1 MRIKVLPHTVYQ
13 VSKHRDKRLLLEL
26 DNYHEEIAPVF
37 NRTGEYLMGDK
48 CWFEVRGRA
57 FKKRKIDFLF
67 ELRQCFMAEVDVNVI
82 HKLVDITRIDSS
94 ILTLEQCK
102 LIEDYHHFL
111 HIRGIERRGRKNLI
125 EMKARIKEFKD
136 ARS

>member
-1 MRIKVLPHTVYQ
+1 MKIKVLPHTVYLP
-13 VSKHRDKRLLLEL
+13 SKFRDERLLDKLN
-26 DNYHEEIAPVF
+26 NYHKEITPVF

-57 FKKRKIDFLF
+57 FKKRKENFLF
-67 ELRQCFMAEVDVNVI
+67 ELRQCFMSEVDINVI
-82 HKLVDITRIDSS
+82 HKLVAITRIDSS
-94 ILTLEQCK
+94 ILTLAQCK
-102 LIEDYHHFL
+102 LIADYHHFL
-111 HIRGIERRGRKNLI
+111 YIRGMERRGRKNLI